1 MRVLESQATSL
12 IYDLIA
18 KRDEIEGLLEEV
30 KEDLRLLAKDRLKTK
45 DGEVKLENGVSVL
58 FPEESYYVPTGK
70 SIPLLEH
77 LSVDLLRDMFIVTI
91 SPKRD
96 FEQRLKSLPD
106 KERDQVQSMIS
117 KRKLKPRVKIKRR

>member
-30 KEDLRLLAKDRLKTK
+30 KEDLRLLAKDRLRTK

-58 FPEESYYVPTGK
+58 FPEESYYVPTEK

-77 LSVDLLRDMFIVTI
+77 LSVDLLGEMFIVTI

-106 KERDQVQSMIS
+106 KERDQIHSMLS